1 MSRFL
6 YRNRNWNVYY
16 KARISSFFSFYSGF
30 PEILLN
36 SEDTG
41 VSTKAGLLYEE
52 READSFNLILGALGR
67 HSSSLFN

>member
-1 MSRFL
+1 MSRVL

-16 KARISSFFSFYSGF
+16 KARISFLFSFYSGF
-30 PEILLN
+30 PGIMFN

-52 READSFNLILGALGR
+52 
-67 HSSSLFN
+67 